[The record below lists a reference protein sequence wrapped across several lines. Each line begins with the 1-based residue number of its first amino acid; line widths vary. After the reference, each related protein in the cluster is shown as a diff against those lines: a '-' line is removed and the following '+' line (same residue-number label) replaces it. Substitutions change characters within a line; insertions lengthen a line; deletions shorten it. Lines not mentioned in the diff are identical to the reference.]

1 MVVKSHPN
9 DQPLA
14 AIYPVASQHFPADVS
29 DLAPDQLPD
38 FLARHPR
45 LIESAPYLADLARIE
60 YGAHLLHTDLPPLP
74 ETVTQRTINPSLE
87 LFPVLWAGLP
97 EMLAGLPTEPRRQ
110 ETFVGVYRQPG
121 SDTVKVEELS
131 SHDLLALKL
140 VSEEID
146 SATAAEEGGVTRGAI
161 DDIIWAAIDRGLIQ
175 GPPSK
180 IVREPGF
187 PRGLVADPE
196 PFMAPTFTLQWHITQ
211 TCDLHCLH
219 CYDRSD
225 RRTLPLEE
233 AIQILDD
240 LYEFCRNHH
249 VFAQVT
255 FTGGNPLMY
264 PHFNELYKEAAD
276 RGCIIGILGNPAP
289 RKRIEE
295 LVAMQKPAFYQVSLE
310 GLHHHNDF
318 MRGEGHFDRV
328 MQFLP
333 VLAELDIYSMVM
345 LTLTRDNKDQVL
357 DLAKY
362 LTGRV
367 DQFTFNRLAMVGE
380 GADLVSADPSGYADF
395 LESYLEA
402 SKAHPHMSLKDN
414 LFNLLLHGRGVP
426 LTGGC
431 TDSGCGAAFNFVAL
445 LPDGEVHACRKFPSP
460 IGNIHQH
467 RLEDIYQSE
476 VAKRYRAGSSAC
488 RGCEIR
494 PVCGGCLA
502 VAHGFGRDIFTDLD
516 PYCFKS

>member
-1 MVVKSHPN
+1 M
-9 DQPLA
+9 
-14 AIYPVASQHFPADVS
+14 Y
-29 DLAPDQLPD
+29 
-38 FLARHPR
+38 
-45 LIESAPYLADLARIE
+45 
-60 YGAHLLHTDLPPLP
+60 
-74 ETVTQRTINPSLE
+74 
-87 LFPVLWAGLP
+87 
-97 EMLAGLPTEPRRQ
+97 RR
-110 ETFVGVYRQPG
+110 PG
-121 SDTVKVEELS
+121 SDTIKVEELS

-161 DDIIWAAIDRGLIQ
+161 DDIIWAAINRGLIQ

-240 LYEFCRNHH
+240 LYDFCRNHH

-264 PHFNELYKEAAD
+264 PHFNEIYKEAAD

-289 RKRIEE
+289 RMRIEE

-310 GLHHHNDF
+310 GLRHHNDF

-333 VLAELDIYSMVM
+333 VLAELDVYSMVM

-380 GADLVSADPSGYADF
+380 GADLVSVDPSGYAEF
-395 LESYLEA
+395 LENYIEA

-467 RLEDIYQSE
+467 RLEDIYQGD
-476 VAKRYRAGSSAC
+476 VAKRYRGGSSAC